1 MRTFV
6 RCVHELR
13 RGGDDL
19 CLDEEDEGI
28 HAHTVQEVHGV
39 AVVEHVEEVA
49 SASVTGDRLVNIL
62 SGVEGVE
69 RVEFELCRC
78 S

>member
-28 HAHTVQEVHGV
+28 HAHSVQEVHGF

-49 SASVTGDRLVNIL
+49 SASVTGDRLANIL